1 MLVIHQRL
9 PARSPRWDEELHLTY
24 EARSKSRLRCFAAS
38 GEEVGLFLERGQP
51 PLADGDCLE
60 ARDGRL
66 VRVVARS
73 ERLLHVTCASPL
85 ERPEPPTTWATV
97 TSPCRSATAGCACST
112 TTC

>member
-85 ERPEPPTTWATV
+85 ELTRAAYHLGNRHV
-97 TSPCRSATAGCACST
+97 ALQVGDG
-112 TTC
+112 

>member
-51 PLADGDCLE
+51 PLADGD
-60 ARDGRL
+60 AW
-66 VRVVARS
+66 
-73 ERLLHVTCASPL
+73 
-85 ERPEPPTTWATV
+85 RPATV
-97 TSPCRSATAGCACST
+97 AWRESSPAPNVCSTSPAPARWN
-112 TTC
+112 